1 VTRGQWAAALL
12 VAAGLVAGS
21 LPPRPSLR
29 APIRAGDFW
38 ILAADFHVHGFP
50 GDGALPPW
58 LLRDEVA
65 RAGLDAFALTNHNRV
80 STARAARRLFAGTP
94 GPIVIVGQE
103 ITARGFHIAAV
114 GLEERVDWTKG
125 AAAAIRAVHAQGG
138 VAIAAHPDRH
148 YWSGWDDGAV
158 SLLDGHER
166 AHPSMRGRQAGADFA
181 TFAARAAVLHPNI
194 AAIGSS
200 DFHTGAA
207 PGVCRTWVLA
217 RERSAA
223 GIVAAV
229 RDGRTAAM
237 DMDGRLY
244 GNADVVRAVREAR
257 LAAPTRQPLTA
268 WSRASTAAAIVGLLL
283 LVLL

>member
-1 VTRGQWAAALL
+1 
-12 VAAGLVAGS
+12 
-21 LPPRPSLR
+21 
-29 APIRAGDFW
+29 
-38 ILAADFHVHGFP
+38 
-50 GDGALPPW
+50 

-158 SLLDGHER
+158 SLVDG
-166 AHPSMRGRQAGADFA
+166 
-181 TFAARAAVLHPNI
+181 
-194 AAIGSS
+194 
-200 DFHTGAA
+200 
-207 PGVCRTWVLA
+207 
-217 RERSAA
+217 
-223 GIVAAV
+223 
-229 RDGRTAAM
+229 
-237 DMDGRLY
+237 
-244 GNADVVRAVREAR
+244 
-257 LAAPTRQPLTA
+257 
-268 WSRASTAAAIVGLLL
+268 
-283 LVLL
+283 